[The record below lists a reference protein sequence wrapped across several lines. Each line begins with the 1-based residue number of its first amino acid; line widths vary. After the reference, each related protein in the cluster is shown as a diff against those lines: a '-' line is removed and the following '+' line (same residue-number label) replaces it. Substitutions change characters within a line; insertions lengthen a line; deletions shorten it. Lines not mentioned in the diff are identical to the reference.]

1 MRGKFRFKRR
11 LSPPPIKNIWVV
23 TFIVFLI
30 FTLGSFLIVNK
41 GIKPIFLEI
50 ADNKTKQLAN
60 YAMGIAI
67 NKKLNDD
74 LNLADYLEVETDE
87 NGNVVSYQMNTAV
100 ENRVQRNIQNRVE
113 NFLKLLEEGKVIGK
127 EELPLDV
134 EVDPES
140 EKGQNMESV
149 QSDPTLVEIPLGVIT
164 GIPLLANFGPKI
176 PVDIRFIGFV
186 STEME
191 TRIEG
196 LNINNLYYESEV
208 HIVVEL
214 ETIIPFGTDSVMI
227 EQTIP
232 VGRGGVMGDVPEY
245 YNSGGESGS
254 GSGDLSIPIDPLQ

>member
-1 MRGKFRFKRR
+1 MRRNFRFKKRR
-11 LSPPPIKNIWVV
+11 LSPPPVKNIWMI
-23 TFIVFLI
+23 TFIVFLF
-30 FTLGSFLIVNK
+30 FTLSSFLIVNK

-50 ADNKTKQLAN
+50 ADTKTKALAN

-67 NKKLNDD
+67 NKRLNDD
-74 LNLADYLEVETDE
+74 LNLGEYLEINTDE

-113 NFLKLLEEGKVIGK
+113 NYLKLLEEGKVIGK

-140 EKGQNMESV
+140 DKEQNMESV
-149 QSDPTLVEIPLGVIT
+149 QGDPTLVQIPLGVIT
-164 GIPLLANFGPKI
+164 GIPLLSNFGPKI

-186 STEME
+186 STEMK

-196 LNINNLYYESEV
+196 ININNLYYESEV
-208 HIVVEL
+208 YIKVEL
-214 ETIIPFGTDSVMI
+214 ETIIPFGTDSVVV

-245 YNSGGESGS
+245 YNSGGGN
-254 GSGDLSIPIDPLQ
+254 GDLSIPMDPLQ